1 MKTILLTGDSRG
13 LGYEVAKSLIEKN
26 YRVLGVSRK
35 ESQYTD
41 FLSKQYPNHYHHL
54 NYDLSN
60 TEQLKDF
67 YFNKIKCFA
76 PFYGFVNNAAIA
88 YDDIITNLNI
98 EKLNKMYQ
106 VNVFSPMLLTKYLI
120 RETFLHKNEINLV
133 HISSISAHTG
143 FKGLSFYASTKGA
156 IESFSK
162 NTAREWGPRK
172 VYSNVVCPGFM
183 ETDMSS
189 GLSDIQKNKIYRR
202 NSTRK
207 PTKTADVSKMVLF
220 LIENNTGEIT
230 GQVIHVD
237 NGAL

>member
-13 LGYEVAKSLIEKN
+13 LGYEVAKKLISKD

-41 FLSKQYPNHYHHL
+41 SLAERYPDNYHHL

-60 TEQLKDF
+60 TEDLKRF
-67 YFNKIKCFA
+67 YFDELKHYA

-88 YDDIITNLNI
+88 YDDIVTNLNI
-98 EKLNKMYQ
+98 DKLNKMYK

-120 RETFLHKNEINLV
+120 RESFLHKNEINLV

-156 IESFSK
+156 IEAFSK
-162 NTAREWGPRK
+162 NTAREWGPRNI
-172 VYSNVVCPGFM
+172 YSNVVCPGFM

-189 GLSDIQKNKIYRR
+189 GLSEIEKNKIYRR
-202 NSTRK
+202 NSTK
-207 PTKTADVSKMVLF
+207 KATKTSDVAKIILF

-230 GQVIHVD
+230 GQVMHVD